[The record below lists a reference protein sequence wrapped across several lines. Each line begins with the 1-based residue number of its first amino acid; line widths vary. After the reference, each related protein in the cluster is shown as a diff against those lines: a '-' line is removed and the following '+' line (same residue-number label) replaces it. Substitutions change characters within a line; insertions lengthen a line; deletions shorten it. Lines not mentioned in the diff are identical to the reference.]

1 MFPSICHIKHFK
13 VYNDRGS
20 VNRTLENALFIDTG
34 KLQPGKP
41 LPQWPYG
48 QPPLIRY
55 FDGELLILD
64 YQGQDFEIRS
74 YERETELFSIPCPEN
89 IYVQEQD
96 SICVDLEG
104 YSKVPQPDLKE
115 MFRHRSFNSIVLHG
129 LDILDKDIKNE
140 YPTHNDDGT
149 YTYSLTALIFLQVFT
164 ITECIFLLNKLSIL
178 HLEESA
184 RLGNPYA
191 LFALGRYHLCTQNQP
206 EACQLATDYFRK
218 AYEKQLPEAAAALSR
233 MYQTG
238 DIGKVDRVLAKEL
251 LKEAL
256 RRQSPYAYTL
266 HLKDLIFGL
275 NDMTAEPDKA
285 LEIINELIEID
296 TFEHE
301 YVNPQWY
308 YLRGCARQETE
319 SLQAAL
325 PDFETSARMG
335 KADAWAEVAFAK
347 GFNQQ
352 NEKTDPQA
360 YRETISTGTA
370 QRDGFCT
377 YLLALDKVENYDNM
391 DSWQKRIHH
400 NQLFFLLEKSFKL
413 GCKEAA
419 EALGDIYLNA
429 WFDTGQDLELAWEWY
444 TKGSRLASVNCF
456 EKMHDMGRH
465 HYVEVSQE
473 TTDQCAL
480 QGARL
485 GSESMIAETVIAFS
499 QGRLA
504 NYAEEIETY
513 YVPVFDAMP
522 EVDREQVLM
531 QNSVEEDED
540 PDDYPDDDGRFD
552 AYV

>member
-48 QPPLIRY
+48 QSPLIRY

-64 YQGQDFEIRS
+64 YQGQSFEIRS
-74 YERETELFSIPCPEN
+74 FEKETELFSVTCPEN
-89 IYVQEQD
+89 IYVHEQD
-96 SICVDLEG
+96 SICIDLEG
-104 YSKVPQPDLKE
+104 YSKIPQPDLKE

-129 LDILDKDIKNE
+129 LDVLDKEKEQDGPLHK
-140 YPTHNDDGT
+140 DDGPHP
-149 YTYSLTALIFLQVFT
+149 YSLTALIFLQVFT
-164 ITECIFLLNKLSIL
+164 ITECVFLLNKISIL
-178 HLEESA
+178 RLEESA
-184 RLGNPYA
+184 RIGNPYA
-191 LFALGRYHLCTQNQP
+191 LFALGRYHLCTQDQP
-206 EACQLATDYFRK
+206 EACQLASGYFRK
-218 AYEKQLPEAAAALSR
+218 AYERKLPEAAAALSR

-238 DIGKVDRVLAKEL
+238 DIGKVDRVLSKKL

-256 RRQSPYAYTL
+256 QRQSPYAYVL
-266 HLKDLIFGL
+266 HLKDLIFGM
-275 NDMTAEPDKA
+275 NDMDANPGKA
-285 LEIINELIEID
+285 LEILNELIELD
-296 TFEHE
+296 SFEHE

-319 SLQAAL
+319 SPQAAL
-325 PDFETSARMG
+325 PDFETSAQMG

-352 NEKTDPQA
+352 NEKTDAKA
-360 YRETISTGTA
+360 YRETLSTGTA

-391 DSWQKRIHH
+391 DSWQKRIQRS
-400 NQLFFLLEKSFKL
+400 QLFSLLERSFKL

-429 WFDTGQDLELAWEWY
+429 WFDTEQDLELAWEWY
-444 TKGSRLASVNCF
+444 TQGSRLASVSCF

-473 TTDQCAL
+473 NTDQCAL

-485 GSESMIAETVIAFS
+485 GSESMIAETVIAYS
-499 QGRLA
+499 QGRLTD
-504 NYAEEIETY
+504 YAEEIETY
-513 YVPVFDAMP
+513 YAPVFDAMP
-522 EVDREQVLM
+522 QADPKKDSDR
-531 QNSVEEDED
+531 NPEDED
-540 PDDYPDDDGRFD
+540 TDDHPDDDGRFD